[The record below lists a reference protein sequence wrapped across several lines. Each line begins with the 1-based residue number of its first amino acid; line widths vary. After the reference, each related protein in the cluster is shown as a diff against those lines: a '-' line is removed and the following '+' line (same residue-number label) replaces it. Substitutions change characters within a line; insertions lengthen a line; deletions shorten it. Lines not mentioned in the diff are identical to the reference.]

1 MQIENRSKVGKHGF
15 QSKKYFGGIR
25 YSRNLQVKL
34 ECVEYVMS
42 TTVYS
47 LLRTISCIP
56 ISFLYV

>member
-25 YSRNLQVKL
+25 YSLNLQVKL

-47 LLRTISCIP
+47 LLRTILCIP